1 MGKETVTQLPKVLR
15 IPGKIN
21 PKRNTPR
28 HMVIKFIKIKDKAK
42 ILKTTREK
50 QQVTHKGTSIGYQ
63 LISQKGF
70 CRLEWNGTI
79 YLK

>member
-28 HMVIKFIKIKDKAK
+28 HIVIKQTKIKDKTNKGK
-42 ILKTTREK
+42 INKQNGIMRVTVSGFLGKNMFRECK
-50 QQVTHKGTSIGYQ
+50 DSRNV
-63 LISQKGF
+63 
-70 CRLEWNGTI
+70 N
-79 YLK
+79 

>member
-28 HMVIKFIKIKDKAK
+28 HMVIKLIKIKDKAK
-42 ILKTTREK
+42 ILKKTREK
-50 QQVTHKGTSIGYQ
+50 QQVTHKGTPIVYQ
-63 LISQKGF
+63 LISQQRF
-70 CRLEWNGTI
+70 CRLERNGTI

>member
-28 HMVIKFIKIKDKAK
+28 HMVIKLIKIKDKAK
-42 ILKTTREK
+42 ILKKNKRK
-50 QQVTHKGTSIGYQ
+50 ATS
-63 LISQKGF
+63 
-70 CRLEWNGTI
+70 NT
-79 YLK
+79 